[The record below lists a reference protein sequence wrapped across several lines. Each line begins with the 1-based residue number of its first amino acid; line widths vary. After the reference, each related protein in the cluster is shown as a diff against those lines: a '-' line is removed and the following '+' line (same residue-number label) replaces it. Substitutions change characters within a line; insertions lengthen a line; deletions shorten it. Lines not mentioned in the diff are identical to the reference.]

1 MDNDL
6 FNHLSLYI
14 AAWGW
19 RIMGMIFL
27 TTSLVF
33 FMLKDTALF
42 VSTLCLWFLCEF
54 MAWKRAME
62 LKNKVRDEQ

>member
-1 MDNDL
+1 
-6 FNHLSLYI
+6 
-14 AAWGW
+14 
-19 RIMGMIFL
+19 
-27 TTSLVF
+27 
-33 FMLKDTALF
+33 MLKDTALF